1 MGIDSCGIYEKG
13 PQIRS
18 THFRFGGSL
27 FGVRDGSK
35 SMIAGMNKSGKYGAE
50 LKFSVKS
57 MDVMKVMVKSDS
69 KSSND
74 ALKGTMAQ
82 IKGEDYTDLQADASD
97 VKETNTIMLDEY
109 MKSENQSMSFKQ
121 LVEANTIPFLV
132 ALKILFA
139 LIIAVIVI
147 FARQRAKIAKVDALT
162 GLYNRY
168 GIRDYMKRLYEKSNQ
183 ISNVIDIS
191 CELEGIICGIF
202 GVDACGMLMQA
213 CVY

>member
-1 MGIDSCGIYEKG
+1 MKKEPRLEVHTSDLGFS
-13 PQIRS
+13 
-18 THFRFGGSL
+18 

-35 SMIAGMNKSGKYGAE
+35 SMIAGMNKSDKYGAE

-82 IKGEDYTDLQADASD
+82 IKGEYYTDLQADASD

-109 MKSENQSMSFKQ
+109 MKSENQSVSFKQ

-168 GIRDYMKRLYEKSNQ
+168 GIRDYMKRL
-183 ISNVIDIS
+183 
-191 CELEGIICGIF
+191 
-202 GVDACGMLMQA
+202 
-213 CVY
+213 

>member
-1 MGIDSCGIYEKG
+1 MKKDPRLEVHTSDLGFSFC
-13 PQIRS
+13 
-18 THFRFGGSL
+18 
-27 FGVRDGSK
+27 VRDGSK

-50 LKFSVKS
+50 FKFSVKS

-109 MKSENQSMSFKQ
+109 MKSENQSVSFKR

-168 GIRDYMKRLYEKSNQ
+168 GIRDYMKRL
-183 ISNVIDIS
+183 
-191 CELEGIICGIF
+191 
-202 GVDACGMLMQA
+202 
-213 CVY
+213 

>member
-1 MGIDSCGIYEKG
+1 MKKDPRLEVHTSDLGFSFC
-13 PQIRS
+13 
-18 THFRFGGSL
+18 
-27 FGVRDGSK
+27 VRDGSK

-109 MKSENQSMSFKQ
+109 MKSENQSVSFKR

-168 GIRDYMKRLYEKSNQ
+168 GIRDYMLSL
-183 ISNVIDIS
+183 IHI
-191 CELEGIICGIF
+191 
-202 GVDACGMLMQA
+202 
-213 CVY
+213 

>member
-1 MGIDSCGIYEKG
+1 
-13 PQIRS
+13 
-18 THFRFGGSL
+18 
-27 FGVRDGSK
+27 
-35 SMIAGMNKSGKYGAE
+35 MIAGMNKSGKYGAE

-109 MKSENQSMSFKQ
+109 MKSENQSVSFKQ

-147 FARQRAKIAKVDALT
+147 FAR
-162 GLYNRY
+162 
-168 GIRDYMKRLYEKSNQ
+168 
-183 ISNVIDIS
+183 
-191 CELEGIICGIF
+191 
-202 GVDACGMLMQA
+202 
-213 CVY
+213 